1 MVDETMIFLNIAE
14 QGGKMVSFDFN
25 EIFQPAIVSAFCV
38 VILLIILSL
47 VIFICSKKYI
57 KNPLRTP
64 RGIFNLAVILV
75 TKIENL
81 VVEVMGE
88 RNRNFTK
95 YMLPLMCYVFVSF
108 IWGLTGMTSPM
119 SYFGVPLSLALVT
132 FVMIHITAIKT
143 NHWKYFKRYI
153 DPLPVFLPINLIT
166 MWAPLL
172 SLSLRMFGNAIAGYC
187 LMGIVYYGCENLS
200 NLIIMGVEYA
210 SSVGGA
216 TGPESILVAPLI
228 APILHAYFDLFSGFI
243 QTFVFSLL
251 TMINIYQEQITDDEP
266 ETRVKEIQYQ

>member
-1 MVDETMIFLNIAE
+1 MKFLDIAE
-14 QGGKMVSFDFN
+14 QGGKMVSFDFDQ
-25 EIFQPAIVSAFCV
+25 IFQPAIVSAFCV
-38 VILLIILSL
+38 VILLIILS
-47 VIFICSKKYI
+47 IIINICSKKYI
-57 KNPLRTP
+57 KDPLKTP
-64 RGIFNLAVILV
+64 KGIFNLAVILV
-75 TKIENL
+75 TKIEGL

-88 RNRNFTK
+88 RNRKFAM
-95 YMLPLMCYVFVSF
+95 YMVPLMCYVFISF

-119 SYFGVPLSLALVT
+119 SYFGVPLSLALIT
-132 FVMIHITAIKT
+132 FIMIHVTAIKT

-187 LMGIVYYGCENLS
+187 LMAIVYYGFENLS
-200 NLIIMGVEYA
+200 NIIIMGVEAA

-216 TGPESILVAPLI
+216 VGPQSIILAPLVT
-228 APILHAYFDLFSGFI
+228 PILHAYFDLFSGFI